1 MPKSRKTR
9 NSKKDFQKVKFKVG
23 KKIQKADNVTNISFH
38 TRTIQ
43 VTQKIKTATA
53 TEPSSKRKLNAGELL
68 NQFQHYSTTTRN
80 DAVMGLRELLTLH
93 PEAITQNLVTVIE
106 RTAQL
111 FVDKDP
117 VVRQSNIKLLK
128 VLFKGVSDKYISPF
142 FHIIG
147 IHLCCAMTH
156 IFEDIQSDSLQ
167 ILDLLLDHFPRLV
180 ITNSNQILPNF
191 IEQISRQRLGSKSSS
206 SALSINPNLKMASH
220 KWRAKVLTRL
230 HKLLSAILEND
241 TDASGKTSIV
251 FVNQGIKSVTWEKDV
266 ITQIQPWP
274 KHFISRWQQ
283 PAFVQRSQVNTVSQK
298 NPGVSLSD
306 EPGLKRFVQLI
317 IPLLI
322 ECWIESSSIGAFTGK
337 GLNALVTADS
347 LPLRTSV
354 VNVIQ
359 LLCQYVIK
367 KYPSSMTYVA
377 VNRSME
383 NQCDESD
390 NHLNIQN
397 KIQKGWLRKNYFT
410 DLKNHLMKDFPYSVH
425 VAAKKKEKLD
435 NQSMPDAVCNLN
447 VAVCDIMTHFLS
459 GEEDVKD
466 KWEITVVKYL
476 EDVISQNSQDRQR
489 TRVVIEIINRL
500 VRYSKTINVD
510 SVVGVMIQKYKR
522 SHPLSSDKKLL
533 FNFFAGIV
541 LHQEYKQKVGS
552 DIIDTFMNSL
562 PDLFIDMVSSNQEM
576 ANHIL
581 RVMKTAACQNCW
593 ILLQQLNKFIC
604 KTAENG
610 DILKIDLHSQ
620 KSLLELVFYVPQLQ
634 KSSLKLYANLVRNEV
649 FPIQSAL
656 YILQIIHHRYSKLDH
671 TPNGDAEYISLMMS
685 VLLGATDGEKEDRNG
700 CEINEAAANSFLTE
714 SKQWERTLVLSEAV
728 SSHLTQYGDKE
739 KMIQILSGFLQ
750 KLDSSYTDSN
760 LISLMVLS
768 NQMEFYNYPVT
779 STLTESLVPHFW
791 AFCKKII
798 ATRNILLNDSLDEFR
813 NGCTSVLQKMVESVC
828 CMENGLCLL
837 VKILKE
843 TLHDKKA
850 NHLELKKVCQTGS
863 LWICH
868 YDHWIDRLKTPAHVI
883 PEISTTVSLIQKSY
897 PELREQQWWSDFSFL
912 VSRLKI

>member
-1 MPKSRKTR
+1 MPKSRKKR
-9 NSKKDFQKVKFKVG
+9 NSQKDFQKVKFKVG
-23 KKIQKADNVTNISFH
+23 KKIQKADNVTNTSFH

-43 VTQKIKTATA
+43 VTQKIKTATS
-53 TEPSSKRKLNAGELL
+53 TEPSTKRKLNAGELL
-68 NQFQHYSTTTRN
+68 NQFQHYSTTTRH
-80 DAVMGLRELLTLH
+80 DAVMGLRELLSLH
-93 PEAITQNLVTVIE
+93 PEVVTQNLVTVME

-117 VVRQSNIKLLK
+117 VVRQANIKLLK
-128 VLFKGVSDKYISPF
+128 VLFKGVTEKYISPF

-147 IHLCCAMTH
+147 AHLCCAMTH

-191 IEQISRQRLGSKSSS
+191 IEQISRQRLDTKSGS

-241 TDASGKTSIV
+241 ADASGKTSIV
-251 FVNQGIKSVTWEKDV
+251 FVNQGIKSVRWKKDV

-367 KYPSSMTYVA
+367 KYPSSMTNVP
-377 VNRSME
+377 VNPSME
-383 NQCDESD
+383 NQCESD
-390 NHLNIQN
+390 NRLNNTN
-397 KIQKGWLRKNYFT
+397 KAQKGWLRKCYFT
-410 DLKNHLMKDFPYSVH
+410 ELKNHLMKDFPYSVH
-425 VAAKKKEKLD
+425 IVAKKKEKLD
-435 NQSMPDAVCNLN
+435 NQSMQDAVCNLN

-459 GEEDVKD
+459 GEEDLKD
-466 KWEITVVKYL
+466 TWEITVVKYL
-476 EDVISQNSQDRQR
+476 EDVLSQDSQDRQR

-500 VRYSKTINVD
+500 VKRSNTIDVD
-510 SVVGVMIQKYKR
+510 SIVGVMIQKYKR
-522 SHPLSSDKKLL
+522 SHPLSADKKLL
-533 FNFFAGIV
+533 FNFFAEIV
-541 LHQEYKQKVGS
+541 LHQEYKQKIGA

-576 ANHIL
+576 ATHIL
-581 RVMKTAACQNCW
+581 KVMKTAACQNCW

-610 DILKIDLHSQ
+610 DILKIDVQSQ

-634 KSSLKLYANLVRNEV
+634 KSSLKVYANLVRNVV
-649 FPIQSAL
+649 FPIHSAL
-656 YILQIIHHRYSKLDH
+656 YILQIVHHRYSTLDH
-671 TPNGDAEYISLMMS
+671 TPNEDADYISFMMS
-685 VLLGATDGEKEDRNG
+685 VLLGVIDGEKGDRYG
-700 CEINEAAANSFLTE
+700 CEINEGAANNFLTE

-728 SSHLTQYGDKE
+728 SSHLTQYGDTE
-739 KMIQILSGFLQ
+739 QMVQILSGFLQ
-750 KLDSSYTDSN
+750 KWDSSYTDSN
-760 LISLMVLS
+760 LISLIVLS

-779 STLTESLVPHFW
+779 STLTESLIPHFW
-791 AFCKKII
+791 AFCKKIT
-798 ATRNILLNDSLDEFR
+798 ATRNILLNDSMDQFK
-813 NGCTSVLQKMVESVC
+813 NICTTVLQKMVESVC

-837 VKILKE
+837 VKLLKE
-843 TLHDKKA
+843 NLHDNKTI
-850 NHLELKKVCQTGS
+850 HLELKKVCQTGS

-868 YDHWIDRLKTPAHVI
+868 YDSWIERSKTHANMI